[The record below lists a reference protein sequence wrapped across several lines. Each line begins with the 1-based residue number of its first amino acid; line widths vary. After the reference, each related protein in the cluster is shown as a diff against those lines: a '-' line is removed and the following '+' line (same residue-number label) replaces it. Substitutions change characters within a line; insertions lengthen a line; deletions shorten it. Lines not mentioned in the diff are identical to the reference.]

1 MGLDVKALRAAATVA
16 ALAPVI
22 AFGIPLQT
30 LILKFRLGDPTRI
43 PRLFH
48 RYALRA
54 IGVTTHVAG
63 SPAEARPLLMA
74 SNHSSWLDILVLGAI
89 TPVSFVA
96 KSEIASWP
104 VFGSLARLQR
114 SIFVDRA
121 RRTATSAVSREM
133 AERMQAGD
141 AVVLFA
147 EGTSSDGNR
156 VLPFRSALLGAAQQ
170 ALGGEGAGAVYVQ
183 PVSIAYV
190 RRNGLPLGLRTRSEI
205 AWYGDIDFLPHLWA
219 VLKNGSIDVMVTFGT
234 PVRVDASANRKVLTR
249 ELERQVRRMTTSAL
263 RGGARPA
270 APAATPAIEGVSA
283 PAPALEG

>member
-1 MGLDVKALRAAATVA
+1 MGLDAKALRAAATVA

-22 AFGIPLQT
+22 AIGIPLQT
-30 LILKFRLGDPTRI
+30 LILKFRLGDPARI
-43 PRLFH
+43 PVLFH

-54 IGVTTHVAG
+54 IGVTTHVVGA
-63 SPAEARPLLMA
+63 PAKARPLLMT

-170 ALGGEGAGAVYVQ
+170 AIGGEGAGAVYVQ

-190 RRNGLPLGLRTRSEI
+190 KRNGLPLGLRTRSEI
-205 AWYGDIDFLPHLWA
+205 AWYGDIDFVPHLWA
-219 VLKNGSIDVMVTFGT
+219 VLRNGAIDVTVAFGT
-234 PVRVDASANRKVLTR
+234 PVRVDASANRKTLTR
-249 ELERQVRRMTTSAL
+249 ELEQQVRRMTASAL
-263 RGGARPA
+263 RGGVRPA
-270 APAATPAIEGVSA
+270 AIPSDAAGGLPA